1 MRIKIDDN
9 LFVDLS
15 KINVWFITE
24 YGIEY
29 LMENVW
35 CFISSDDGH
44 KKWAKSLEKEL
55 RKLDENGDKLMT
67 EYTDD

>member
-15 KINVWFITE
+15 KINVLFITE

-35 CFISSDDGH
+35 CFISSDDGR